1 MTYEAW
7 NEMEEGDE
15 IQIGVI
21 NENSGIN
28 GKNPGGEDGSE
39 ENSDQSEVIVNSKSS
54 VDTVEKRKYIFWPI
68 LDACQIY
75 TYIHPIITP
84 DSLIL
89 FSWLIYGENFETAK
103 KAFERDI
110 LNKNDHV
117 ISR

>member
-28 GKNPGGEDGSE
+28 GKNPGIEDGSE

-54 VDTVEKRKYIFWPI
+54 VDTVEKRKFNFVRFWMH
-68 LDACQIY
+68 AK
-75 TYIHPIITP
+75 YIH
-84 DSLIL
+84 
-89 FSWLIYGENFETAK
+89 
-103 KAFERDI
+103 
-110 LNKNDHV
+110 
-117 ISR
+117 ISIP

>member
-89 FSWLIYGENFETAK
+89 FSWLIYGTNFVIDI
-103 KAFERDI
+103 KAFERGI
-110 LNKNDHV
+110 F
-117 ISR
+117 R

>member
-28 GKNPGGEDGSE
+28 GKNPGEDGSE

-54 VDTVEKRKYIFWPI
+54 VDTVEKRK
-68 LDACQIY
+68 
-75 TYIHPIITP
+75 
-84 DSLIL
+84 
-89 FSWLIYGENFETAK
+89 
-103 KAFERDI
+103 
-110 LNKNDHV
+110 
-117 ISR
+117 